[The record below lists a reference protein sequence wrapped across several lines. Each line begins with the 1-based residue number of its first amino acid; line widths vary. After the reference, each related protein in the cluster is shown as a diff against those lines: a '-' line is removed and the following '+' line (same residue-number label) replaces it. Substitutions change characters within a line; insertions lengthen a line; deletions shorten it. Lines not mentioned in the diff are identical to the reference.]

1 MEQVLIIF
9 TRYPAPGRTKTR
21 LIPRL
26 GPTGAAALQSEMTVH
41 TLRWARALS
50 ARAGVSVQVRF
61 EGGDEGRMR
70 ARFGGDVSYRPQ
82 GAGDL
87 GCRMAEAFA
96 AAFAAGAERVILV
109 GTDCPGITVDLV
121 EDAFERLA
129 AADLVLGP
137 ATDGG
142 YYLIGLRRP
151 LPALF
156 AGISWGGGTVLRDT
170 LQCADRLRVAT
181 SQLAML
187 ADVDRP
193 EDLPV
198 WQRAAGTISANPSIP
213 LISIVI
219 PALNEAGH
227 LEDALL
233 AVHDAQ
239 HVETIVA
246 DGGSHDGTPTL
257 ATEHGAKLVRCSPGR
272 ALQMNA
278 GASVA
283 AGEILL
289 FLHADTRLPKDFEES
304 VRRAFERANIVAG
317 AFRLRIDGSR
327 RAFRMIEWA
336 VNLRSR
342 YGQMPYGDQAIFVRA
357 ATFRGS
363 GGFSELPIMEDFEL
377 IRRLRKFGRIA
388 LLPASVTTSARRWER
403 LGIWKTTWIN
413 QRILAGY
420 WLGIPPEKL
429 AKWYVQGTGRFP
441 GAT

>member
-1 MEQVLIIF
+1 MKDPMERVLIIF
-9 TRYPAPGRTKTR
+9 TRYPAPGHTKTR

-26 GPTGAAALQSEMTVH
+26 GPAGAAALQSEMTLH

-50 ARAGVSVQVRF
+50 ARASVAVQVRF
-61 EGGDEGRMR
+61 EGGDEDRMR
-70 ARFGGDVSYRPQ
+70 ACFGSDFSYRPQ
-82 GAGDL
+82 EAGDL
-87 GCRMAEAFA
+87 GCRMAEAFE
-96 AAFAAGAERVILV
+96 AAFATGAERVILV
-109 GTDCPGITVDLV
+109 GTDCPGITAELV

-156 AGISWGGGTVLRDT
+156 ADISWSCETVLRDT
-170 LQCADRLRVAT
+170 LQRARRLRVSAT
-181 SQLAML
+181 QLATL

-198 WQRAAGTISANPSIP
+198 WQRVVSTTPANPLVP
-213 LISIVI
+213 LISVVI

-227 LEDALL
+227 LGDALL
-233 AVHDAQ
+233 ALRDAR
-239 HVETIVA
+239 HIETIVA
-246 DGGSHDGTPTL
+246 DGGSHDGTSAL
-257 ATEHGAKLVRCSPGR
+257 ATGHGAKLVRCSPGR

-278 GASVA
+278 GASAA

-289 FLHADTRLPKDFEES
+289 FLHADTRLPKNFEQH
-304 VRRAFERANIVAG
+304 VREVLDQADVAAG
-317 AFRLRIDGSR
+317 AFRLRIDSSR
-327 RAFRMIEWA
+327 RAFRLIEWA

-357 ATFRGS
+357 DTFRGS
-363 GGFSELPIMEDFEL
+363 GGFPELPIMEDFEFM
-377 IRRLRKFGRIA
+377 RRLRKLGRIA
-388 LLPASVTTSARRWER
+388 LLPVSATTSARRWER

-420 WLGIPPEKL
+420 CLGIPPEKL
-429 AKWYVQGTGRFP
+429 AEWYVREP
-441 GAT
+441 G